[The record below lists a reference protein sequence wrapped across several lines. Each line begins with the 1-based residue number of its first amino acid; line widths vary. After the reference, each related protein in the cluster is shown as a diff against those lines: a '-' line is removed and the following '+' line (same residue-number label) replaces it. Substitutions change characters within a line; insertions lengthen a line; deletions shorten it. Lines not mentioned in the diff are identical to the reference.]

1 MRILIVEDHTV
12 LGDALHA
19 SLRQGGFSAD
29 WVQDGVAAELAL
41 QNEEFSAMVLDLG
54 LPRRS
59 GLEVLT
65 ALRQRGGRLPV
76 LILTARDSVED
87 RIKGLDAGADDYL
100 VKPFDMGELAARLRA
115 LLRRSAGAADPC
127 VRVGDLLVD
136 PVARCV
142 SLAGEDISLSAHEFN
157 LLHLLAL
164 NAGRVL
170 SRPQL
175 EQQMYAWGEEVGSN
189 TIEVFIHHLRR
200 KIGAERIRT
209 VRGVGYMLPRESA

>member
-1 MRILIVEDHTV
+1 MRILLVEDHAV

-19 SLRQGGFSAD
+19 SLRQSGFSVD

-41 QNEEFSAMVLDLG
+41 QNESFAAMVLDLG

-59 GLEVLT
+59 GLEVLA
-65 ALRQRGGRLPV
+65 ALRQRGDRLPV

-87 RIKGLDAGADDYL
+87 RIKGLDTGADDYL

-115 LLRRSAGAADPC
+115 LLRRSAGSADPC
-127 VRVGDLLVD
+127 VDTGGLRVD
-136 PVARCV
+136 PVARRV
-142 SLAGEDISLSAHEFN
+142 TLNGDEVSLSAHEFN

-170 SRPQL
+170 TRQQL
-175 EQQMYAWGEEVGSN
+175 EQQMYAWGEETGSN
-189 TIEVFIHHLRR
+189 TIEVFVHHLRR
-200 KIGAERIRT
+200 KIGTERIRT
-209 VRGVGYMLPRESA
+209 IRGVGYMLPREPA

>member
-1 MRILIVEDHTV
+1 MRILIVEDHAV

-19 SLRQGGFSAD
+19 SLRQEGFSVD

-115 LLRRSAGAADPC
+115 LLRRSAGAADPR
-127 VRVGDLLVD
+127 VRVGDLLID
-136 PVARCV
+136 PVARSV
-142 SLAGEDISLSAHEFN
+142 SLAGEEISLSAHEFN

-200 KIGAERIRT
+200 KIGVERIRT